1 MKNITLE
8 FFQGKVYYDIKY
20 LCILF
25 KLERFESVLRF

>member
-20 LCILF
+20 LSVF
-25 KLERFESVLRF
+25 KLERLESVLRF